1 MSASQILD
9 RVHTL
14 ASIETLAS
22 EPGAFAT
29 ALADELPAGNDA
41 GAIASRDA
49 ALAAALQRIDDT
61 IARVMRIQLDRVL
74 AADTAIPPPTRKV
87 FASTIISYANRLPL
101 LAERVRDVASRARAA
116 NADAIADAVVDAAE
130 ATLALRDAVSSGV
143 LELVQTCARSALP
156 DVERLAR
163 DRTRDDAERMRHS
176 ALRRELDALATA
188 PDRVRAA
195 PLGDRLKTW
204 PDQVD
209 EPPAEAEVTF
219 ADMIELD

>member
-1 MSASQILD
+1 MAASQILD

-29 ALADELPAGNDA
+29 ALADELPTANDA
-41 GAIASRDA
+41 AAIATRDA
-49 ALAAALQRIDDT
+49 ALASALDRIDET
-61 IARVMRIQLDRVL
+61 IARVMRIELDRVL

-116 NADAIADAVVDAAE
+116 NADAITDAVVDAAE
-130 ATLALRDAVSSGV
+130 ATLALRDAVSAGV
-143 LELVQTCARSALP
+143 LELVRSGARSALP
-156 DVERLAR
+156 EVERLAR
-163 DRTRDDAERMRHS
+163 DRTRDDSERTRHC
-176 ALRRELDALATA
+176 ALRRELEAVATA
-188 PDRVRAA
+188 PERVRAA
-195 PLGDRLKTW
+195 PLGERLKTW
-204 PDQVD
+204 PDQLD